1 MQYNLGEK
9 LIQLRKQNNMS
20 QEELSEKLN
29 ISRQAISNWERNKT
43 QPDIYTLQNICAIF
57 NVEINSILGSNPSAY
72 ETSSY
77 KHSRHLSTIVYLIN
91 ASLSLLFTIY
101 ILAISTVENRFIGLC
116 FLLIAFIMSTIIF
129 ITFESLLSNS
139 NFSLIDS
146 FTRGLNLNKNALKK
160 LLYSIELFYLTA
172 SLALALLIFIGVIFN
187 LSSFYNTLVLFA
199 HLMNFIVYIL
209 FINLKLKNEIQLS
222 FDTIEVKNQYKNL
235 FVTLLYTI
243 VIIATPFIFLFSIFF
258 FDINNKAVI
267 FLLMSTTIIINII
280 GLFFESYTCTKHT
293 KLQQNYKISKYTFI
307 SFPLSFA
314 SWGIMI
320 LLCSLNF

>member
-20 QEELSEKLN
+20 QEELSKKLN

-57 NVEINSILGSNPSAY
+57 NIEINSILGTDSSSY
-72 ETSSY
+72 ETKSY
-77 KHSRHLSTIVYLIN
+77 KQPRHLSTILYLIN
-91 ASLSLLFTIY
+91 ASLSLLLAMY
-101 ILAISTVENRFIGLC
+101 ILAISTVVNRFIGLC
-116 FLLIAFIMSTIIF
+116 FLVIAFIGSTIIF
-129 ITFESLLSNS
+129 ITFERLLSNS
-139 NFSLIDS
+139 NFSLINS
-146 FTRGLNLNKNALKK
+146 FTRGLNLNKNTLKK

-187 LSSFYNTLVLFA
+187 LSAFYNVLVLFA
-199 HLMNFIVYIL
+199 HLMNFIFYIL

-235 FVTLLYTI
+235 FVTLLYA
-243 VIIATPFIFLFSIFF
+243 VAIIATPFIFLFCIFF
-258 FDINNKAVI
+258 FDINNKGTI
-267 FLLMSTTIIINII
+267 FLLMSATIILNII
-280 GLFFESYTCTKHT
+280 GLFFESSICTKHT

-307 SFPLSFA
+307 SLPLSFA
-314 SWGIMI
+314 NWGIMI
-320 LLCSLNF
+320 LVSYLNF